1 MGWKRKL
8 QYWRKLRRHYCE
20 FGLKLLSSFSITDF
34 KENLHCAYDCYA
46 SYCLF
51 WLFSDWNM
59 KLVWFRSSIPCFWNA
74 KLFLNQNKNLLEPW
88 QNHLWGTVQHT
99 CKKREIPEIYLRKFF
114 LVLSQTVVQTNEV
127 AFILILNDFSYVKVA
142 VNLKHLCFFSVK
154 INISTTGGFRVGFF
168 QPDTNH
174 P

>member
-74 KLFLNQNKNLLEPW
+74 KLFFNQNKNLLEPW
-88 QNHLWGTVQHT
+88 QNHFWGTVQHT

-114 LVLSQTVVQTNEV
+114 WIFHKILGWEREIYTAPKPSPEV
-127 AFILILNDFSYVKVA
+127 APSKMEVA
-142 VNLKHLCFFSVK
+142 PSKMEVTPS
-154 INISTTGGFRVGFF
+154 
-168 QPDTNH
+168 
-174 P
+174 

>member
-34 KENLHCAYDCYA
+34 KENLHCVYDCYA

-88 QNHLWGTVQHT
+88 QNHFWGTVQSSSRSSSIEAGNNCLWWT
-99 CKKREIPEIYLRKFF
+99 LPKQVIAVVRNWN
-114 LVLSQTVVQTNEV
+114 LSWRHCSTYT
-127 AFILILNDFSYVKVA
+127 FYVKWELIW
-142 VNLKHLCFFSVK
+142 LKFLCYTFTLIYTYV
-154 INISTTGGFRVGFF
+154 GQRVL
-168 QPDTNH
+168 
-174 P
+174 